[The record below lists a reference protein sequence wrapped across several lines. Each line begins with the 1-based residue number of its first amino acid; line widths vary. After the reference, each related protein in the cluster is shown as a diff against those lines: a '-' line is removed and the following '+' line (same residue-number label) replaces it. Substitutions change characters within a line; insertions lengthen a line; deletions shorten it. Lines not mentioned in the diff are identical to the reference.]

1 MELAG
6 YISRCISIQNL
17 DNNASFILQ
26 TILLL
31 VAPAVMAAS
40 CYMAFGRIIL
50 WVVPPRY
57 QTLRYLWMPVRHI
70 TPLFVSFD
78 VLSFLVQGIGGGIV
92 ASANT
97 HSQANKGKNI
107 VLVGLG
113 IQLVTFGFFVLASS
127 RFSFV
132 LRSKLRNESL
142 PHNTNWPLILVV
154 INTSSVII
162 LIRSISRFLQYALG
176 VHNVLSDSE
185 AYFYCLDAVPIYFV
199 VIIFICFYPA
209 QYLPYIRLRRDKL
222 EFSRN
227 VGRGLFKKL
236 AAGEPD
242 DSIEIGTSDSN
253 P

>member
-1 MELAG
+1 
-6 YISRCISIQNL
+6 
-17 DNNASFILQ
+17 
-26 TILLL
+26 
-31 VAPAVMAAS
+31 MAAS

-78 VLSFLVQGIGGGIV
+78 ILSFLVQSIGGGIV

-97 HSQANKGKNI
+97 QSQANKGKNI
-107 VLVGLG
+107 VLVGLS

-142 PHNTNWPLILVV
+142 PHDTNWPLMLIV

-162 LIRSISRFLQYALG
+162 LIRSISRFLQYVLG

-199 VIIFICFYPA
+199 VVAFICFYPA
-209 QYLPYIRLRRDKL
+209 QYLPYIRLRRDRL
-222 EFSRN
+222 EFSKN
-227 VGRGLFKKL
+227 VGRGLFKNS
-236 AAGEPD
+236 AIGRPN
-242 DSIEIGTSDSN
+242 DSVELDSN
-253 P
+253 NDP